1 MFRFIKHS
9 RERTIKQEVDSIVLR
24 LTDDHTDAEIGEI
37 VNPIRERSLAYLKYR
52 KEHLESELEDC
63 VNSIDKLK

>member
-37 VNPIRERSLAYLKYR
+37 VNSIKERSVAYLKYR
-52 KEHLESELEDC
+52 KEHLTNQLEDC
-63 VNSIDKLK
+63 INSINKLK